1 MNDCPEVQKSQ
12 TVMLIDVFIIA
23 PFLAYVAF
31 SGKGLEQWERLGLYI
46 LAVATLVYNADNYLK
61 TKALYADS

>member
-1 MNDCPEVQKSQ
+1 VNECPEVQKSQ
-12 TVMLIDVFIIA
+12 TVRLIDIFVIA

-31 SGKGLEQWERLGLYI
+31 KGNGLEQYERLGLYI

-61 TKALYADS
+61 TKQLYG

>member
-12 TVMLIDVFIIA
+12 TVRLLDVYLIA
-23 PFLAYVAF
+23 PFLFYIAYT
-31 SGKGLEQWERLGLYI
+31 GKGLELWEKLGLYV

-61 TKALYADS
+61 TKELYG